1 MVAGRNPSGGPADRI
16 AATSDCLKG
25 DELAKPN
32 YNYEKR
38 RKELAKKKKRE
49 EKRQRKLNK
58 RSTN

>member
-1 MVAGRNPSGGPADRI
+1 MVAGLSTPGSPPGRTAIKTTR
-16 AATSDCLKG
+16 LKG

-49 EKRQRKLNK
+49 EKKQRKLDK
-58 RSTN
+58 RSSS